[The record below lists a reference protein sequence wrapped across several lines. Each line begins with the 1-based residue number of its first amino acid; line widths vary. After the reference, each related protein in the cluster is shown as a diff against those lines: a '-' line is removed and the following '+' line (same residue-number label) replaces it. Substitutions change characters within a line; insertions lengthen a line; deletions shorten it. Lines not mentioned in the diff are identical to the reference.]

1 MRDGIMS
8 RYLKGRDGSADLV
21 YEESLKILGTG
32 GGGIFRGW
40 GLIFVAKYFHFFYK
54 NILKMYSIQC

>member
-1 MRDGIMS
+1 MEAIQGRDGIMS

-32 GGGIFRGW
+32 GVEYFEGGGSFLSQNISIFFIK
-40 GLIFVAKYFHFFYK
+40 IF
-54 NILKMYSIQC
+54 